1 MPPRDSGRKAW
12 YPSGQTIMRV
22 TVRLFAAHREIAG
35 SGSVALDVPDGA
47 RVDEA
52 YARICAEHA
61 GLAGRGRGVAFAIN
75 REHAAPNA
83 VLHDGDELAILP
95 PVAGG

>member
-1 MPPRDSGRKAW
+1 
-12 YPSGQTIMRV
+12 MRV

-35 SGSVALDVPDGA
+35 RGSLDIDVPDGA

-52 YARICAEHA
+52 FERVCAEYAALGARA
-61 GLAGRGRGVAFAIN
+61 GGVAFAIN
-75 REHAAPNA
+75 REHAVPGAI
-83 VLHDGDELAILP
+83 LHDGDELAILP